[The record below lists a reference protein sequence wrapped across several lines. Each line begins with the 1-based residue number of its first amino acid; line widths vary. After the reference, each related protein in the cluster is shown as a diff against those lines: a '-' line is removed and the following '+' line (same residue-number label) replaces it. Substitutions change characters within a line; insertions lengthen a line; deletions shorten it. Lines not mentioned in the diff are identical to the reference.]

1 MKPAME
7 PAMEPAMKR
16 ITGGEA
22 VVQALKSEGVE
33 VVFGLP
39 GVQIM
44 SIFDAFYGEPGIRVI
59 TVRHEQT
66 VGYMADGYARVTGKP
81 GVALVAPGPGVQN
94 ASAALGT
101 AYASSSPV
109 LLLTGQVKRS
119 EIGTDCGALHELN
132 DQLDVVRP
140 VTAWRRRVTGFPEIP
155 FAIHEAMG
163 CMRSGRPRPT
173 EVEIPYDVLDMRGSA
188 VSLSPG
194 PPLQRPPD
202 GESVRR
208 ACELLLSARKPFI
221 WAGGGVNI
229 ANASSELTAL
239 AQALGAPVATTAE
252 GKGSISENHP
262 LALGAS
268 YYGHGASSWAAPRAD
283 VILAVGT
290 RMTDQM
296 AGPGAPRKSQKLIQL
311 DADPSVLGKHH
322 PANIGILC
330 DARIGLQAL
339 LESVRKKRAKE
350 ARSRPP
356 WPKDELDDIRA
367 RQERWLAEK
376 APDQMEMIRSIGR
389 VLEEDTVIVAGL
401 TNVAYW
407 SFLGYRVTRPR
418 SFMTASYYAT
428 LGYAFP
434 LALGVK
440 VGSPQRPVVALTGDG
455 GFMYGLPEL
464 ATAVQHGIA
473 VVAVVFVDN
482 AFGASRDDQ
491 RSRYGGRVVGTELRN
506 PSFAEVARVFG
517 AEGVRVEPENLGPA
531 LGNAVEAGKPALIEI
546 PTPTWTPPFQIEPRR
561 S

>member
-1 MKPAME
+1 MGH
-7 PAMEPAMKR
+7 AMKH

-22 VVQALKSEGVE
+22 VVQALRNEGVE

-44 SIFDAFYGEPGIRVI
+44 SIYDAFHGEPGIRVI

-66 VGYMADGYARVTGKP
+66 AGYMADGYARATGKP

-94 ASAALGT
+94 AGAALGT

-132 DQLDVVRP
+132 DQLDIIGP
-140 VTAWRRRVTGFPEIP
+140 VTTWRRRVMGFTEIP
-155 FAIHEAMG
+155 FAIHEAMAR
-163 CMRSGRPRPT
+163 MRSGRPRPT
-173 EVEIPYDVLDMRGSA
+173 EVEIPFDVLDMRGNT
-188 VSLSPG
+188 VSLSPAQ
-194 PPLQRPPD
+194 PLQRPPD

-208 ACELLLSARKPFI
+208 ASELLLSARKPFI

-229 ANASSELTAL
+229 ANASSELTDL

-252 GKGSISENHP
+252 GKGAIPENHP

-296 AGPGAPRKSQKLIQL
+296 AGPGAPRKSQKLIHL

-322 PANIGILC
+322 PADIGIPC

-339 LESVRKKRAKE
+339 LEDVRHKSAKE
-350 ARSRPP
+350 ARSHPP

-367 RQERWLAEK
+367 RRERWLAAK
-376 APDQMEMIRSIGR
+376 ARDQMEMIRSMER
-389 VLEEDTVIVAGL
+389 VLDEDAVVVAGL

-418 SFMTASYYAT
+418 SFMTSSYYAT

-434 LALGVK
+434 LSLGAK
-440 VGSPQRPVVALTGDG
+440 VGAPRRPVIALTGDG

-473 VVAVVFVDN
+473 VVVVVFVDN
-482 AFGASRDDQ
+482 AFGASKDDQ
-491 RSRYGGRVVGTELRN
+491 RTRYRGRVVGTELHN
-506 PSFAEVARVFG
+506 PNFAEVARVFG
-517 AEGVRVEPENLGPA
+517 AEGVRVEPENLGHA
-531 LGNAVEAGKPALIEI
+531 LENAVEAGKPALIEI
-546 PTPTWTPPFQIEPRR
+546 PTPTWTPPFQIEPPR